1 MSEYRGWHVL
11 SDGNDVQKYMDA
23 YQARKEA
30 EAKLKAPSKP
40 AEGQEAAAN
49 GDVPAEDSLDDKV

>member
-1 MSEYRGWHVL
+1 
-11 SDGNDVQKYMDA
+11 MDA

-40 AEGQEAAAN
+40 AEGQEAAAD